1 MALESAEAEYFAAQY
16 PQKRLILHLFEDIYA
31 K

>member
-1 MALESAEAEYFAAQY
+1 MALKWAETEYFAAQY
-16 PQKRLILHLFEDIYA
+16 PQKRLNLRLFEDIYA